1 MKTFNQVINFFKQ
14 RNIGAVLKIAENVKS
29 QVDTFR
35 PKVPL
40 MVALRKQGMK
50 ERHWNQISDK
60 VGFKVDPSAE

>member
-1 MKTFNQVINFFKQ
+1 
-14 RNIGAVLKIAENVKS
+14 VLKIAENVKS
-29 QVDTFR
+29 QIDTFR

-60 VGFKVDPSAE
+60 VGFKVDPTAE